1 MAKTADTTRDWD
13 WESDGTL
20 DGMYVE
26 TREVVIRNGP
36 SAGRQKLIFD
46 FHVGVDDEAVSV
58 WETAVIRSKFA
69 KELTARRQP
78 DFEVGERITIEPLD
92 WKEGTNGRYRDFE
105 VTFEHAAP
113 KRSAAELLNSE
124 PFDEG
129 DDFLPGGSLGPDD
142 DGDIPF

>member
-1 MAKTADTTRDWD
+1 MNSNTATRRDWN

-26 TREVVIRNGP
+26 TRQVTVKNGP

-58 WETAVIRSKFA
+58 WETAVIRSKFTE
-69 KELTARRQP
+69 ELQARRKP
-78 DFEVGERITIEPLD
+78 DFEPGERVTIEPLD
-92 WKEGTNGRYRDFE
+92 WKESENGRYRNFE

-113 KRSAAELLNSE
+113 KRSAAELLSSSE
-124 PFDEG
+124 PFDEEG
-129 DDFLPGGSLGPDD
+129 DFTPGGSLGPDD
-142 DGDIPF
+142 DLPF

>member
-1 MAKTADTTRDWD
+1 MAKTADTKRDWD
-13 WESDGTL
+13 WESDGKL

-36 SAGRQKLIFD
+36 SAGRQKLLFD
-46 FHVGVDDEAVSV
+46 FHVGNDDEAVSV

-69 KELTARRQP
+69 KELNARQKP
-78 DFEVGERITIEPLD
+78 DFEAGEKITIEPLD
-92 WKEGTNGRYRDFE
+92 WKEGTNGRYRDFD

-113 KRSAAELLNSE
+113 KRTAADLLSSE
-124 PFDEG
+124 ASDEV
-129 DDFLPGGSLGPDD
+129 DEADFGLSRPAD